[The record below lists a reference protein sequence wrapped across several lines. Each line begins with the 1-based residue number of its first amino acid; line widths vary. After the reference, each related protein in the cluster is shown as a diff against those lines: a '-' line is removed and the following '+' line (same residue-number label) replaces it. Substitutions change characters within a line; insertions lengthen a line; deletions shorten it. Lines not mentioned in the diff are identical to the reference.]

1 MRLARLAP
9 AIVLLGALGGAL
21 PNSTL
26 APVPLLMAAGV
37 ARQQPAA
44 GTPVAAVAAAVTDL
58 GYRMR
63 TLAEPGNWIASPL
76 SVAYALAMVRAGA
89 GASTRAAI
97 DRSFGFSAG
106 VDAAFNSVTRQIA
119 TGPLPGKKYSV
130 CIGNG
135 LFVQRGISVGTP
147 FLNTLASQYGTGVH
161 PVDFGSGDAERVIN
175 EWARRQ
181 TAGKIKKAYDPS
193 DSDVLVLA
201 NTVYLHADWVHPFE
215 LTAGE
220 PFHTPEGNLD
230 VPTMQ
235 LAAELP
241 YASGDGWQS
250 VDLPYAHSDL
260 VMRILVPTA
269 GGDPAELLRPQVL
282 AAPAQPRRLELHLPK
297 WTFSSAADLR
307 KLGPPELFG
316 PNADFSGIIPGA
328 VITQATHQ
336 AYIAVDEKG
345 TEAAAAT
352 TIVMSVSGQVT
363 PPLVVRADRPFAFA
377 IVHRPTG
384 IPLFVG
390 RVTNPGS

>member
-1 MRLARLAP
+1 
-9 AIVLLGALGGAL
+9 
-21 PNSTL
+21 
-26 APVPLLMAAGV
+26 
-37 ARQQPAA
+37 
-44 GTPVAAVAAAVTDL
+44 
-58 GYRMR
+58 MR

-89 GASTRAAI
+89 GPSTRAAI
-97 DRSFGFSAG
+97 DRTFGFSDG

-130 CIGNG
+130 CISNG
-135 LFVQRGISVGTP
+135 LFVQRGLAVGIP

-161 PVDFGSGDAERVIN
+161 PVDFGSDAPRVIN
-175 EWARRQ
+175 EWVRRQ
-181 TAGKIKKAYDPS
+181 TAGKIKEAYNPS
-193 DSDVLVLA
+193 GHDDLVLA

-220 PFHTPEGNLD
+220 PFHTPEGTVD

-235 LAAELP
+235 LGAELP
-241 YASGDGWQS
+241 YASGTGWES

-260 VMRILVPTA
+260 VMRILLPA
-269 GGDPAELLRPQVL
+269 PGGDPAELLRSRVL

-297 WTFSSAADLR
+297 WTFSSAADLK

-316 PNADFSGIIPGA
+316 PGADLSGIIPGA
-328 VITQATHQ
+328 TITKAEHH

-345 TEAAAAT
+345 TEAAAAS
-352 TIVMSVSGQVT
+352 TIAIATSGQIV

-377 IVHRPTG
+377 IVHKPTG

-390 RVTNPGS
+390 RVTNPRS

>member
-1 MRLARLAP
+1 
-9 AIVLLGALGGAL
+9 
-21 PNSTL
+21 
-26 APVPLLMAAGV
+26 
-37 ARQQPAA
+37 
-44 GTPVAAVAAAVTDL
+44 
-58 GYRMR
+58 
-63 TLAEPGNWIASPL
+63 
-76 SVAYALAMVRAGA
+76 MVRAGT
-89 GASTRAAI
+89 GGSTRAAI
-97 DRSFGFSAG
+97 DQTFGFSDG
-106 VDAAFNSVTRQIA
+106 VDAAFNSVTGQIA

-130 CIGNG
+130 CISNG
-135 LFVQRGISVGTP
+135 LFVQRGLPVGAP
-147 FLNTLASQYGTGVH
+147 FLNTLASQYGAGVH
-161 PVDFGSGDAERVIN
+161 PVDFGSGDAARVIN

-181 TAGKIKKAYDPS
+181 TAGKIKKAYDPPRH
-193 DSDVLVLA
+193 DDVLVLA

-220 PFHTPEGNLD
+220 PFHTPEGTLD

-241 YASGDGWQS
+241 YASGDGWES
-250 VDLPYAHSDL
+250 VDLPYAGSDL
-260 VMRILVPTA
+260 VMRILLPA
-269 GGDPAELLRPQVL
+269 PGGDPAELLRSRVL
-282 AAPAQPRRLELHLPK
+282 ATPAQPRRLELHLPK

-316 PNADFSGIIPGA
+316 AAPDLSGIIPGA
-328 VITQATHQ
+328 RITQARHQ

-352 TIVMSVSGQVT
+352 TIAMATSGQIA

-377 IVHRPTG
+377 IVHKPTG